1 MTDSK
6 TLNVDEFVNL
16 MTKDDVFYHTLQIN
30 NSKDKSVITFKKSFS
45 DKVHEVLRNKFPNLK

>member
-1 MTDSK
+1 
-6 TLNVDEFVNL
+6 

-45 DKVHEVLRNKFPNLK
+45 DKVHEVLRNKFSNLK